1 MMKRI
6 TLLLVFIS
14 LLPSL
19 VFTPFANAEGFWTVR
34 DTLAIPTEK
43 QETFG
48 IGVAFLD
55 LQQASVVITI
65 REINEKSLAD
75 SIDNPEKLRFS
86 VSKKGAIKLD
96 LSGRTNMVS
105 INLPEGLYQITQVDV
120 PHFDLPYKINTNNQ
134 DVWRFRV
141 HRNKINYIGTMKV
154 SPIRSKN
161 TVDTV
166 WLNQFA
172 THLVALQ
179 TIVADADIGL
189 PIVHGAGYRDPFFAI
204 LEGAI
209 NE

>member
-1 MMKRI
+1 MKRI

-19 VFTPFANAEGFWTVR
+19 VFSPFASAEGFWTVR

-55 LQQASVVITI
+55 LQQANVVITI

-75 SIDNPEKLRFS
+75 SIDDPEKLRFS
-86 VSKKGAIKLD
+86 VSTKGAIKLD
-96 LSGRTNMVS
+96 FSGRTNMVS
-105 INLPEGLYQITQVDV
+105 INLPEGLYQITQVEV
-120 PHFDLPYKINTNNQ
+120 PHFDLPYKIDTNNQ

-141 HRNKINYIGTMKV
+141 NRNKINYIGTMKV

-166 WLNQFA
+166 WINQFA
-172 THLVALQ
+172 THLQALQ

-204 LEGAI
+204 LEGGI